1 MRLLKFGLQVLLVLL
16 IGIAVSSPLLAQ
28 VKSSAITGTVTDS
41 SGAVVPGA
49 KVSVTET
56 GTGTRNTTQTND
68 QGQFNVPYLPIGHY
82 TVEVTAQGF
91 QTYRRTDI
99 DLGGGVTARE
109 DITMAVGT
117 VTSTVEVQAG
127 ALVVQTEDAQVAGSV
142 NSDVIE
148 DQANIN
154 GNSLY
159 FATLQA
165 GVVGNPQ
172 QLSSTALGVGYQ
184 DRRNMSGM
192 RINGGEVGSNDVQL
206 DGNLGPGRCMA

>member
-1 MRLLKFGLQVLLVLL
+1 MKRARFGLQVLLTLL
-16 IGIAVSSPLLAQ
+16 IALATSQSPLFAQ

-49 KVSVTET
+49 KVTVTET
-56 GTGTRNTTQTND
+56 STGTSNTTQTND

-82 TVEVTAQGF
+82 TIDVTAVGF
-91 QTYRRTDI
+91 QSYRKTDI
-99 DLGGGVTARE
+99 DLAGGVTARE
-109 DITMAVGT
+109 DISMTVGT
-117 VTSTVEVQAG
+117 MTSTVEVQAG

-142 NSDVIE
+142 GSQVIQ
-148 DQANIN
+148 DQSNIN

-159 FATLQA
+159 FATLQP
-165 GVVGNPQ
+165 GVVGDPQ

-192 RINGGEVGSNDVQL
+192 RIDRKSVV
-206 DGNLGPGRCMA
+206 